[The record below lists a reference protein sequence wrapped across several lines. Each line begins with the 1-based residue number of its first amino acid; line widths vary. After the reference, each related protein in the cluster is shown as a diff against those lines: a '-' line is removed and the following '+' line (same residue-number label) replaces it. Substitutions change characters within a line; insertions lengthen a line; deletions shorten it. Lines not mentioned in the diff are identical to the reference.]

1 MSNPLNDILG
11 GVADV
16 FESVID
22 TIKENP
28 VLGIAAIYF
37 TGGAAGLWSTPF
49 TTAATTAATTS
60 GTAGS
65 TGVLA
70 SEMAAATTAGEAA
83 TLATVAPNTAQALS
97 GISTVA
103 GAAPSVTVP
112 LMAPTIIPGTS
123 LLGIAQDAGTSILN
137 FMDKHPAGALIA
149 GNMLSSAFTP
159 TAAEQQAEIDAERRK
174 SSSYYGVGGTATEGA
189 GSSVE
194 GLFTAVRKPLA
205 PRSPGILSGAM
216 TGGR

>member
-49 TTAATTAATTS
+49 TTAATTAGATAKT
-60 GTAGS
+60 

-70 SEMAAATTAGEAA
+70 SEMAAAPAAEAA
-83 TLATVAPNTAQALS
+83 TLATMAPNTAQALS
-97 GISTVA
+97 SISTVS
-103 GAAPSVTVP
+103 GAAPTVAAP
-112 LMAPTIIPGTS
+112 LMAPTIIPGTN
-123 LLGIAQDAGTSILN
+123 LLGVAKDAGASILK
-137 FMDKHPAGALIA
+137 FMDAHPAGALIA
-149 GNMLSSAFTP
+149 GNILSSAFTP

-174 SSSYYGVGGTATEGA
+174 SSSYYGVGGTDTGGS

-194 GLFTAVRKPLA
+194 GLFTAVRKPQA
-205 PRSPGILSGAM
+205 PLTPGILSGAM